1 MPIEINELEVSGPA
15 PEAPPAPGNTT
26 GSAAAEADRL
36 SAQRQLE
43 GQLTG
48 LRLQAA
54 RLLAD

>member
-1 MPIEINELEVSGPA
+1 MPIEINELEVSGPP
-15 PEAPPAPGNTT
+15 PEAPPAPGSATV
-26 GSAAAEADRL
+26 GAAAETDRL

-43 GQLTG
+43 AQLTA